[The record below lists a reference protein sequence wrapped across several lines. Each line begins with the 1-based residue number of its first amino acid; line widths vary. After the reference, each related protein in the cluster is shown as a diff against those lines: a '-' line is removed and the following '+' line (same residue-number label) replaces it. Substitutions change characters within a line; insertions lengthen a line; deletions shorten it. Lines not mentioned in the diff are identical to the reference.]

1 MPKPSKIGA
10 PALSDETQSEK
21 QYEVKVERSFFR
33 DVLVGVSVIVGGGV
47 AWHFLSKWLNERE
60 RERMKMEAELYGI
73 QPSAPLPPPVA
84 FPGAPPTLAATA
96 VQIADEDA

>member
-73 QPSAPLPPPVA
+73 PPAQAPLPPPG
-84 FPGAPPTLAATA
+84 FPNAPPVIAATA
-96 VQIADEDA
+96 VQVADEDG